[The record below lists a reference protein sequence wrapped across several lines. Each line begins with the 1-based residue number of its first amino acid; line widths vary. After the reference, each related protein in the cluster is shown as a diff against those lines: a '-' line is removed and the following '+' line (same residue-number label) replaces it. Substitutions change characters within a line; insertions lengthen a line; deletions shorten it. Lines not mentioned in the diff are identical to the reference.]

1 MSLLEWR
8 SELLL
13 HSPVVDEQHQEL
25 VARANVLHE
34 AIFAAEPRDEL
45 LVKFSALIDYA
56 EMHFRSEEQMIL
68 DHGYGGYEAHAAE
81 HARLLEQIHLARREV
96 ADGAI
101 NPCQALA
108 FFLQVWTEKH
118 LVTRDRQLA
127 ESLKS
132 EAR

>member
-45 LVKFSALIDYA
+45 LVKFSALIGYA

-68 DHGYGGYEAHAAE
+68 NPGYGGYEAHATE
-81 HARLLEQIHLARREV
+81 HARLLEQIHLAMREFATEESIPAGAGTFHPSVDRR
-96 ADGAI
+96 ASGHPGQAI
-101 NPCQALA
+101 G
-108 FFLQVWTEKH
+108 
-118 LVTRDRQLA
+118 
-127 ESLKS
+127 
-132 EAR
+132 